1 MGLVEEKELFFKNN
15 NIDLL
20 IEILGKLDNNN
31 IKIGDYCGFGAEFVL
46 NCIKDFIEDRYDNA
60 RKHYFNL
67 INEWDSFLFFIP
79 SDFRG
84 LIFDFG
90 HIREGK
96 ILAYNGLTTKFTHDV
111 IKEFTLDDFLID
123 YGIKKLYSCSH
134 YRVNWPSLGF
144 CWNN

>member
-1 MGLVEEKELFFKNN
+1 MGLVGEKELFFKNN

-20 IEILGKLDNNN
+20 IEMLKKLDNNN

-46 NCIKDFIEDRYDNA
+46 NCIKDFIEDQYDNA

-67 INEWDSFLFFIP
+67 INDWASFLFFNP

-90 HIREGK
+90 NIREGR
-96 ILAYNGLTTKFTHDV
+96 ILAYNGLTTKFIHDV
-111 IKEFTLDDFLID
+111 VKEFTLDEFLME
-123 YGIKKLYSCSH
+123 YGMKKLYSCSH